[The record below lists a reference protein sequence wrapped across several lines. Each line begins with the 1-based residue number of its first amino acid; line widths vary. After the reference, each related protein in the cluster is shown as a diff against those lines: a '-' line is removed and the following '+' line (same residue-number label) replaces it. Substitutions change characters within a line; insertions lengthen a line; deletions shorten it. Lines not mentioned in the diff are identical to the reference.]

1 MNPAKEDLSEESIRA
16 NCPHCDP
23 TSQAFK
29 YPLEE
34 TDDFWVVCDAHSIEP
49 GHILI
54 IPKLHLSCIGE
65 YDDATLAKFISLHTK
80 AIEFVRATF
89 GQPVGVFEHGKLGQ
103 TVFHSHVHYLPF
115 SGTPTDV
122 VPEGA
127 DKLSPLAS
135 LSDLKGIFERDG
147 GYLFFGIGDTM
158 WTVDTSLAAPRF
170 FRDRFAR
177 ALGVPEYGNWKT
189 MHVDPAI
196 MQVVDQQNRST
207 QEKWRTFSEAFPR

>member
-1 MNPAKEDLSEESIRA
+1 MHPAKEDLSEASIRA

-29 YPLEE
+29 HRLEE
-34 TDDFWVVCDAHSIEP
+34 TDDFWIVCDAHSIEP

-54 IPKLHLSCIGE
+54 IPKTHLSCIGE
-65 YDDATLAKFISLHTK
+65 YDDATLAKFMPLHAK
-80 AIEFVRATF
+80 VMKFLHEEY

-103 TVFHSHVHYLPF
+103 TVFHSHVHYMPF
-115 SGTPTDV
+115 VGTPTDI

-127 DKLSPLAS
+127 NKLSPLAN
-135 LSDLKGIFERDG
+135 LSDLKGIFGREG
-147 GYLFFGIGDTM
+147 GYLYFGIDDAM

-177 ALGVPEYGNWKT
+177 ALGVPEYGNWKA
-189 MHVDPAI
+189 MHENPTI
-196 MQVVDQQNRST
+196 MQAVEERNTSVQD
-207 QEKWRTFSEAFPR
+207 KWRAFTQPDR